1 MVGAEVNNTMYRM
14 LTLSESRALCS
25 HVARVCC
32 IVLLGLAC
40 TTHAAFAINMSQ
52 RNSLE
57 QGTILYQ
64 FYQKEYFEALVE
76 DAYLTSQKNPL
87 VISEEGVL
95 LKGGMLLSY
104 GLPDEADKIFTQ
116 LLKNTREEKTK
127 NSAWYYLAKLY
138 YSKFDHA
145 RAKKALNNV
154 DGKVPRDINIDYHYL
169 VTLLDNDGDYLD
181 EALRFSESIKK
192 DLPEYPY
199 FLFNFAVSQLRL
211 GNEAAAIRD
220 LEKVI
225 SYAYL
230 GEEYEVLADRCKHA
244 LALISTEGGDL
255 LQAWNYLTTVRTTGL
270 YSNRA
275 LLSYAWSAI
284 RLKNFNAA
292 VPALK
297 ILDERS
303 IALPEV
309 QESKVLLAHLYEQ
322 EGSDRK
328 ALKQNILAEKSFAI
342 GLDMVSEARKIIA
355 MQDVPREFITNLDV
369 IVRNSDWYGER
380 PEVDYK
386 KLTPFLID
394 LLASNSFQE
403 SLKELA
409 DLYAIEKNLNYWLLQ
424 TEEHRIIVAES
435 NKKVFTDDTATY
447 IARSESLK
455 YDLEAK
461 KTEFKLLTSTLKD
474 QDKARFS
481 SLLETTDKA
490 LAMVNRQIKTLNK
503 TDRPY
508 VIPAHYDKDITEKQQ
523 QIRDKLVISHN
534 YVMQLEKVIRK
545 LVGIELDKHESRIRY
560 YWAQS
565 RLAKARLYDA
575 ALTTLDKAQERVQ
588 SVREPSEN
596 EQDDASDKKSD
607 KK

>member
-1 MVGAEVNNTMYRM
+1 MYRM
-14 LTLSESRALCS
+14 LTLSEGQALLSRIARTCFVVALG
-25 HVARVCC
+25 VAFTVHS
-32 IVLLGLAC
+32 AS
-40 TTHAAFAINMSQ
+40 AKNMSQ

-64 FYQKEYFEALVE
+64 FYQKEYFDALVE
-76 DAYLTSQKNPL
+76 DAYLASQKNPL
-87 VISEEGVL
+87 VIGEEGTL

-104 GLPDEADKIFTQ
+104 GLPDEADRIFTQ
-116 LLKNTREEKTK
+116 LLKNTRDEKTK

-145 RAKKALNNV
+145 RAREALKNV

-169 VTLLDNDGDYLD
+169 ATLLDNDGEYLD
-181 EALRFSESIKK
+181 ATLRFSESIKK

-199 FLFNFAVSQLRL
+199 FLFNFAVSQLRA
-211 GNEAAAIRD
+211 GNQEAAIRD
-220 LEKVI
+220 FKKTI
-225 SYAYL
+225 TYAYL
-230 GEEYEVLADRCKHA
+230 GEEYKVLADRCKHA
-244 LALISTEGGDL
+244 LALIATENGDL
-255 LQAWNYLTTVRTTGL
+255 LEAWNYLTTVRTTGL

-284 RLKNFNAA
+284 RLKNYNAA

-328 ALKQNILAEKSFAI
+328 ALKQNILAEKSFAV
-342 GLDMVSEARKIIA
+342 GLEMVAEARKIIA

-409 DLYAIEKNLNYWLLQ
+409 DLYAIEQNLNYWLSQ

-447 IARSESLK
+447 ISRSESLK

-461 KTEFKLLTSTLKD
+461 KSEFKLLTSTLEEE
-474 QDKARFS
+474 DKVRFS

-490 LAMVNRQIKTLNK
+490 LAMVDRQIKTLNK

-508 VIPAHYDKDITEKQQ
+508 VIPAHYDQDITEKQQ
-523 QIRDKLVISHN
+523 QIRDKLSVSHSYVI
-534 YVMQLEKVIRK
+534 QLEKVIRK

-588 SVREPSEN
+588 SVREPSPGE
-596 EQDDASDKKSD
+596 EDDTSDKKTD

>member
-1 MVGAEVNNTMYRM
+1 MNCSMKFFLLLLQHLLHFSVPAS
-14 LTLSESRALCS
+14 LTLYLRRFAWGAIASLC
-25 HVARVCC
+25 
-32 IVLLGLAC
+32 GLSL
-40 TTHAAFAINMSQ
+40 TVSLAFAVNKDQ
-52 RNSLE
+52 RNELE
-57 QGTILYQ
+57 QGTILYE
-64 FYQKEYFEALVE
+64 FYQKNYFEALVE
-76 DAYLTSQKNPL
+76 NAYQTSNRNPL
-87 VISEEGVL
+87 VINEDGVL

-104 GLPDEADKIFTQ
+104 GLPDQADVIFTG
-116 LLKNTREEKTK
+116 LLKNTRAEETK
-127 NSAWYYLAKLY
+127 NAAWYYLAKLY

-145 RAKKALNNV
+145 RAKDALRNV
-154 DGKVPRDINIDYHYL
+154 RGKVSRDIHIDYHYL
-169 VTLLDNDGDYLD
+169 ATLLDNDGEHLA
-181 EALRFSESIKK
+181 ETLRSSESIKK

-199 FLFNFAVSQLRL
+199 FLFNFAVSQLRA
-211 GNEAAAIRD
+211 GNQEAAVRD
-220 LEKVI
+220 LKKVI
-225 SYAYL
+225 DYAYL

-244 LALISTEGGDL
+244 LALIATENGDM
-255 LQAWNYLTTVRTTGL
+255 LQAWNHLSTVRTTGL

-284 RLKNFNAA
+284 RLKNYSAA

-322 EGSDRK
+322 EGSQRK
-328 ALKQNILAEKSFAI
+328 ALKQNILAEKSFAL
-342 GLDMVSEARKIIA
+342 GLEMLTEARKIIA

-409 DLYAIEKNLNYWLLQ
+409 DLYAIERNLNYWLLQ
-424 TEEHRIIVAES
+424 TEEHRIIVSES
-435 NKKVFTDDTATY
+435 NKKEFTDDTAKF
-447 IARSESLK
+447 IERSQALK
-455 YDLEAK
+455 SDLDAK
-461 KTEFKLLTSTLKD
+461 KSEFKLLTSTLD
-474 QDKARFS
+474 GQDKARFTA
-481 SLLETTDKA
+481 LLESTEKA
-490 LAMVNRQIKTLNK
+490 LTATDRQIKTLSK
-503 TDRPY
+503 TDKPY
-508 VIPAHYDKDITEKQQ
+508 VIPAHYSDDIDEKQK
-523 QIRDKLVISHN
+523 QILQRLAQSRT
-534 YVMQLEKVIRK
+534 YVKQLEMVIRK
-545 LVGIELDKHESRIRY
+545 LVNIELDKHESRIRY

-575 ALTTLDKAQERVQ
+575 TLTTLDKAQERVQ
-588 SVREPSEN
+588 SVREPS
-596 EQDDASDKKSD
+596 DKSD

>member
-1 MVGAEVNNTMYRM
+1 MYHILR
-14 LTLSESRALCS
+14 LSEGRALFS
-25 HVARVCC
+25 RVSQVCFVVVMGF
-32 IVLLGLAC
+32 VLI
-40 TTHAAFAINMSQ
+40 THSAFAINMSQ

-64 FYQKEYFEALVE
+64 FYQKQYFEALVE
-76 DAYLTSQKNPL
+76 DAYLASQKNPL
-87 VISEEGVL
+87 VISEEGTL

-116 LLKNTREEKTK
+116 LLKNTDDEKTK

-145 RAKKALNNV
+145 RAKEALKNV

-169 VTLLDNDGDYLD
+169 ATLLGDNGEYLD
-181 EALRFSESIKK
+181 ATLRFSESIKK

-199 FLFNFAVSQLRL
+199 FLFNFAVSQLRA
-211 GNEAAAIRD
+211 GNKEAAIRD
-220 LEKVI
+220 FKKTI
-225 SYAYL
+225 TYAYL

-244 LALISTEGGDL
+244 LALIATENGNL
-255 LQAWNYLTTVRTTGL
+255 LEAWNYLTTVRTTGL

-284 RLKNFNAA
+284 SLKNYNAA

-328 ALKQNILAEKSFAI
+328 ALKQNILAEKSFAA
-342 GLDMVSEARKIIA
+342 GLEMVAEARKIIA

-369 IVRNSDWYGER
+369 IVRDSDWYGER

-409 DLYAIEKNLNYWLLQ
+409 DLYAIEQNLNYWLLQ
-424 TEEHRIIVAES
+424 TEEHRIIVDES
-435 NKKVFTDDTATY
+435 NKKEFTDDTATF

-455 YDLEAK
+455 HDLESK
-461 KTEFKLLTSTLKD
+461 KAEFKLLTSTLEE

-490 LAMVNRQIKTLNK
+490 LIMVDRQIKTLNK

-508 VIPAHYDKDITEKQQ
+508 IIPAHYTQDITEKQQ
-523 QIRDKLVISHN
+523 QIRDKLAISRSYVI
-534 YVMQLEKVIRK
+534 QLEKIIRK

-588 SVREPSEN
+588 SVREPSKN
-596 EQDDASDKKSD
+596 EKNASDKK
-607 KK
+607 

>member
-1 MVGAEVNNTMYRM
+1 MYRIF
-14 LTLSESRALCS
+14 TLSEAWALF
-25 HVARVCC
+25 ARVAQ
-32 IVLLGLAC
+32 AC
-40 TTHAAFAINMSQ
+40 FVVVMAVAFTTHSVFAINMSQ

-76 DAYLTSQKNPL
+76 DAYLASQKNPL
-87 VISEEGVL
+87 VISEEGTL

-116 LLKNTREEKTK
+116 LLKNTNDEKTK

-145 RAKKALNNV
+145 QAKEALKNV

-169 VTLLDNDGDYLD
+169 ATLLGDDGEYLD
-181 EALRFSESIKK
+181 ATLRFSESIKK

-199 FLFNFAVSQLRL
+199 FLFNFAVSQLRA
-211 GNEAAAIRD
+211 GNQEAAIRD
-220 LEKVI
+220 FKKTI
-225 SYAYL
+225 TYAYL

-244 LALISTEGGDL
+244 LALIATENGNL
-255 LQAWNYLTTVRTTGL
+255 LEAWNYLTTVRTTGL

-284 RLKNFNAA
+284 SLKNYNAA

-328 ALKQNILAEKSFAI
+328 ALKQNILAEKSFAV
-342 GLDMVSEARKIIA
+342 GLEMVAEARKIIA

-369 IVRNSDWYGER
+369 IVRDSDWYGER

-409 DLYAIEKNLNYWLLQ
+409 DLYAIEQNLNYWLSQ
-424 TEEHRIIVAES
+424 TEEHRIIVDES
-435 NKKVFTDDTATY
+435 NKKVFTDDTATF

-455 YDLEAK
+455 YDLESK
-461 KTEFKLLTSTLKD
+461 KAEFKLLTSTLEE

-490 LAMVNRQIKTLNK
+490 LTMVDRQIKTLNK

-508 VIPAHYDKDITEKQQ
+508 VIPAHYTQDITEKQQ
-523 QIRDKLVISHN
+523 QIRDKLEISHS
-534 YVMQLEKVIRK
+534 YVIQLEKIIRK
-545 LVGIELDKHESRIRY
+545 LVGIELGKHESRIRY

-588 SVREPSEN
+588 SVREPSKN
-596 EQDDASDKKSD
+596 EADASDKKSD